1 LTLRPFLDNITNHA
15 LLITSVNG
23 GPAAGNASSGRKIGM
38 SLQEQRDEV
47 VRILHSPQFRRAPKL
62 QRFVE
67 LICEYHFQ
75 GRLSELDEFAIATRA
90 FGKSPN
96 FDPGVDSLVRVQAR
110 EVRRRLREYY
120 QDEGRSSRWVLDIP
134 AGHYAPVFTP
144 AAAPPETA
152 PPPKRAVP
160 LRAAWVMLAGTFVV
174 CAALLIAADHERRL
188 MTRTTA
194 MAASREL
201 TPVGPKTAALWNR
214 FLESDVPTLLVV
226 SNPDVGECGGR
237 KPGTAGCEDEYTG
250 MGEAVAIHLITSL
263 FGSTKQT
270 LIVKPSRIVSADD
283 VKRYN
288 LVLLGGK
295 GVNVWT
301 RRLGEGLSLS
311 EHDIPQFETVV
322 DQASGQITR
331 DKGIIALRRH
341 PSTGR
346 WVLFLWGHHSQGT
359 HAAAEA
365 STDERFLSQI
375 HWPAN
380 SFPESFHIL
389 VGVNINDGI
398 PERPLAA
405 ALRVP

>member
-1 LTLRPFLDNITNHA
+1 
-15 LLITSVNG
+15 
-23 GPAAGNASSGRKIGM
+23 M

-47 VRILHSPQFRRAPKL
+47 ERILHSPQFRRAPKL
-62 QRFVE
+62 QRFIE

-75 GRLSELDEFAIATRA
+75 GRLAEIDEYAIATLA
-90 FGKSPN
+90 FGKGPN
-96 FDPGVDSLVRVQAR
+96 FSPGADSLVRVQAR

-120 QDEGRSSRWVLDIP
+120 QAEGRSSRWVLDIP
-134 AGHYAPVFTP
+134 AGHYAPVFSP
-144 AAAPPETA
+144 AVAAPEMSS
-152 PPPKRAVP
+152 PPKRALP
-160 LRAAWVMLAGTFVV
+160 MHASWMMLAGTFAV
-174 CAALLIAADHERRL
+174 CAALLLAADHERRL
-188 MTRTTA
+188 ITRTTA
-194 MAASREL
+194 LAAGREHA
-201 TPVGPKTAALWNR
+201 PVGPMTAALWNR
-214 FLESDVPTLLVV
+214 FLQSDVPTLLVV

-237 KPGTAGCEDEYTG
+237 KPGTAGCADEYTG

-263 FGSTKQT
+263 FDSTRQG

-295 GVNVWT
+295 GVNIWT

-311 EHDIPQFETVV
+311 EQNVPQFETAV
-322 DQASGQITR
+322 DQTSGQITR
-331 DKGIIALRRH
+331 DRGIIALRRH

-375 HWPAN
+375 HWPAS

-389 VGVNINDGI
+389 VGVNVNDGI

-405 ALRVP
+405 AVRVP

>member
-1 LTLRPFLDNITNHA
+1 
-15 LLITSVNG
+15 
-23 GPAAGNASSGRKIGM
+23 M
-38 SLQEQRDEV
+38 SLQEQREEV

-62 QRFVE
+62 QRFIE

-75 GRLSELDEFAIATRA
+75 DRPAEIDEFAIATQA

-96 FDPGVDSLVRVQAR
+96 FDPSMDSLVRVQAR

-120 QDEGRSSRWVLDIP
+120 QDEGRSSRWILDIP
-134 AGHYAPVFTP
+134 AGHYAPVFSPGNTP
-144 AAAPPETA
+144 KEKAPPVR
-152 PPPKRAVP
+152 RAVP
-160 LRAAWVMLAGTFVV
+160 LRAAWGMLAGTFVV

-188 MTRTTA
+188 MVRTTA
-194 MAASREL
+194 LAATRDRPL
-201 TPVGPKTAALWNR
+201 VGPVTAGLWNR

-250 MGEAVAIHLITSL
+250 MGEAVAIHLITTL
-263 FGSTKQT
+263 FRSTKQT

-283 VKRYN
+283 IKRYN

-295 GVNVWT
+295 GVNIWT
-301 RRLGEGLSLS
+301 RRLGDGLNLS
-311 EHDIPQFETVV
+311 EHNIPQFETIV
-322 DQASGQITR
+322 DKASGQITR

-341 PSTGR
+341 PATGR

-365 STDERFLSQI
+365 CTDELFLSQI

-389 VGVNINDGI
+389 VSVSINDGI

-405 ALRVP
+405 AVRVP